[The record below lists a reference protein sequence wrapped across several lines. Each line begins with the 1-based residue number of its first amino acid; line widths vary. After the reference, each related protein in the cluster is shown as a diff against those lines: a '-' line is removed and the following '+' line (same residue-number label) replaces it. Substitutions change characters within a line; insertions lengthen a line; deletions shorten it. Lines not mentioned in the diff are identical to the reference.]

1 MRVLAIVCNLVSVA
15 FTLFVMATDGPPT
28 KPIYVVFSALL
39 LLVPAL
45 TMFALVRGGTGWGW
59 LAGSKKAPAAG
70 AALARAAAVCN
81 MALVAFMGWA
91 LVDQHPHPSQKGFV
105 AYVVM
110 MLATPTL
117 SAAVLLWSVRGRGGE
132 AAG

>member
-1 MRVLAIVCNLVSVA
+1 MRALAIVCNLVSVA
-15 FTLFVMATDGPPT
+15 FTVFVMATDGAPT
-28 KPIYVVFSALL
+28 KAVYVVLTALL

-45 TMFALVRGGTGWGW
+45 TVFALVRGGTGRAW
-59 LAGSKKAPAAG
+59 LAGGKEAPAAA

-81 MALVAFMGWA
+81 MALVSFIGWA
-91 LVDQHPHPSQKGFV
+91 LVDQHPHPSEEGFV

>member
-1 MRVLAIVCNLVSVA
+1 MRALVILCYLVSAA
-15 FTLFVMATDGPPT
+15 FTMLVMSTDGPPT
-28 KPIYVVFSALL
+28 KPVYVVLTALL

-45 TMFALVRGGTGWGW
+45 TVFALVRGGTGRAW
-59 LAGSKKAPAAG
+59 LGGGAAAPARS

-81 MALVAFMGWA
+81 TALVAFMGWA
-91 LVDQHPHPSQKGFV
+91 LVDQHPHPSEKGFV

-132 AAG
+132 APG

>member
-1 MRVLAIVCNLVSVA
+1 MRALAVLCNLVSVA

-28 KPIYVVFSALL
+28 TPIYFVFSALL

-45 TMFALVRGGTGWGW
+45 TMFALVRGGTGRGW
-59 LAGSKKAPAAG
+59 LGAKAAPAGG

-81 MALVAFMGWA
+81 MALVAFIGWA
-91 LVDQHPHPSQKGFV
+91 LVDQHPHPSEKGFV

-117 SAAVLLWSVRGRGGE
+117 SAAVLLWSVRGRSGE
-132 AAG
+132 APG